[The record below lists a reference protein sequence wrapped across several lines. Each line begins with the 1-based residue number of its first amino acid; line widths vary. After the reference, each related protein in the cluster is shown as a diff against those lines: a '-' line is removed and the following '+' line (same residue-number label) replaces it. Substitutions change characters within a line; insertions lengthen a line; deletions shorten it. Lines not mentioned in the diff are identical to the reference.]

1 MPLLIIPVVV
11 VLALIVLIPL
21 GIVQRYRAG
30 TKRQRARGW
39 LATLNIAGLTISAA
53 IFASAAA
60 LTSVWVPGALLYASS
75 GLAGG
80 ALLGLLGLAITKWE
94 HGTSASQTRAGDD
107 ALHYTPNRL
116 LVLTLTLVIT
126 GRILYGFWRAWTAW
140 RAGLSGESWF
150 VEAGVA
156 GAMAAGAVVIGYYLV
171 YWLGV
176 RRQLRRHGS
185 RRLRRV

>member
-11 VLALIVLIPL
+11 VLAVIVLIPVA
-21 GIVQRYRAG
+21 IVQRYRVG

-53 IFASAAA
+53 IFVSAAA
-60 LTSVWVPGALLYASS
+60 LTSVWVPDALRYASA

-80 ALLGLLGLAITKWE
+80 AILGLLGLAITKWE
-94 HGTSASQTRAGDD
+94 HGLD
-107 ALHYTPNRL
+107 AVHYTPNRL

-126 GRILYGFWRAWTAW
+126 ARILYGFWRAWTSW
-140 RAGLSGESWF
+140 RAGLSGEPWF

-176 RRQLRRHGS
+176 RRQLRRHAL
-185 RRLRRV
+185 RRLRRI